1 MDLKANIS
9 KEELSACPVET
20 FNGKT
25 YVIQT
30 LCDAEKAVD
39 FLRTQ
44 GVVGFDTETKP
55 SFKKGR
61 SNQVALLQISTEDVC
76 FLFRLNV
83 IGIPPVLSDF
93 LKDTTVKKIG
103 LSLRDDF
110 RALSKRAPIEPIN
123 FIDLQEYVKTF
134 GIGENSLTKISAIL
148 FGKRISKAQR
158 LSNWESAI
166 LTERQIEYAAL
177 DAWATRR
184 IFVYLDSMR
193 TQMSHNI

>member
-110 RALSKRAPIEPIN
+110 RALGKRAPIEPIN

-134 GIGENSLTKISAIL
+134 GIGENSLTTIYAIL

>member
-1 MDLKANIS
+1 
-9 KEELSACPVET
+9 
-20 FNGKT
+20 
-25 YVIQT
+25 
-30 LCDAEKAVD
+30 
-39 FLRTQ
+39 
-44 GVVGFDTETKP
+44 
-55 SFKKGR
+55 
-61 SNQVALLQISTEDVC
+61 
-76 FLFRLNV
+76 
-83 IGIPPVLSDF
+83 LSDF

-110 RALSKRAPIEPIN
+110 RALGKRAPIEPIN

-134 GIGENSLTKISAIL
+134 GIGENSLTKIYAIL